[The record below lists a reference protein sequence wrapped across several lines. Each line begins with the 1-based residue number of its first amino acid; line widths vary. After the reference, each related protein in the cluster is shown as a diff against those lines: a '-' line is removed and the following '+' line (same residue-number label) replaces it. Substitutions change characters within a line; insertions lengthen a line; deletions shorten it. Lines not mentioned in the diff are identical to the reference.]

1 MDAWQQSQNHQQN
14 VCVKAKF
21 KDTKGALRSHKSK
34 KDNTMPKQ
42 QRIKRQTMI
51 YKTLHRKLKT
61 EQKQKNNLKQTKM
74 NSGATEGES
83 SSGFTSGTFRV
94 TVKRYEHR
102 IIWKS

>member
-1 MDAWQQSQNHQQN
+1 MPGSSHKITNKTYFF
-14 VCVKAKF
+14 KAKF
-21 KDTKGALRSHKSK
+21 KDTKRALRSHKSK

-42 QRIKRQTMI
+42 QRIKRQAMI

-61 EQKQKNNLKQTKM
+61 EQIQKNNLKQTKM

-83 SSGFTSGTFRV
+83 SFGFTSGTCRV
-94 TVKRYEHR
+94 TVKRHEHR

>member
-21 KDTKGALRSHKSK
+21 KDKKGALRSHKSK

-42 QRIKRQTMI
+42 QRIKRQAMI

-83 SSGFTSGTFRV
+83 SSGFTSGTCRV